1 MPPLSDLPRSALR
14 RTAATAVAVAT
25 ASILAAC
32 PLAAQDSAA
41 SASPVARQIDVGE
54 QWFRASCAE
63 CHATSLGDS
72 DFRFK
77 WTGRTAYDLFEI
89 IRSTMPEHEPGSLS
103 LPTYSSI
110 VAYLIKI
117 NGMPVASVIPSDS
130 AGLSAVKLTFTPTL
144 R

>member
-1 MPPLSDLPRSALR
+1 MPTISHIPRSTLR
-14 RTAATAVAVAT
+14 TLGC
-25 ASILAAC
+25 LAAVLLAAS

-41 SASPVARQIDVGE
+41 SASPVARQVDVGE

-77 WTGRTAYDLFEI
+77 WNGRTAFDLFEL

-110 VAYLIKI
+110 VAYLMKL
-117 NGMPVASVIPSDS
+117 NGMPVASVVPSDS
-130 AGLSAVKLTFTPTL
+130 AGLSTVKLTFTPTL

>member
-1 MPPLSDLPRSALR
+1 MPTSSDSPPSALR
-14 RTAATAVAVAT
+14 HAAAAAVVLVT
-25 ASILAAC
+25 ASALVAF

-41 SASPVARQIDVGE
+41 STSPVARQLDVGE

-63 CHATSLGDS
+63 CHVTSLGDS

-77 WTGRTAYDLFEI
+77 WNGRTAYDLFAI

-110 VAYLIKI
+110 VAYLMKI

-130 AGLSAVKLTFTPTL
+130 AGLSTVKLTFTPTL

>member
-1 MPPLSDLPRSALR
+1 MPTISHIRRSALR
-14 RTAATAVAVAT
+14 ALGC
-25 ASILAAC
+25 LAAVLLATS

-41 SASPVARQIDVGE
+41 GASPVARQLDVGE

-77 WTGRTAYDLFEI
+77 WNGRTAFDLFEI

-110 VAYLIKI
+110 VAYLMKL
-117 NGMPVASVIPSDS
+117 NGMPVASVVPSDS
-130 AGLSAVKLTFTPTL
+130 AGLSTVKLTFTPTL

>member
-1 MPPLSDLPRSALR
+1 MPNLPISPRSSLRTVAAALVLF
-14 RTAATAVAVAT
+14 AAG
-25 ASILAAC
+25 
-32 PLAAQDSAA
+32 PLAAQDS
-41 SASPVARQIDVGE
+41 SANATPVARQIDVGE

-103 LPTYSSI
+103 LPTYASI

-130 AGLSAVKLTFTPTL
+130 AGLSTVKLTFTPTL